1 MSYVNVTELRN
12 HLPQYLSSVEKGNE
26 ILVTHHGKVIARIVP
41 PTNKKKDAQKK
52 LIELRKKCKI
62 GDVISPIDEEWD
74 AEK

>member
-12 HLPQYLSSVEKGNE
+12 HLAP
-26 ILVTHHGKVIARIVP
+26 ID
-41 PTNKKKDAQKK
+41 KKKDAQKK
-52 LIELRKKCKI
+52 LIELRKNCKI